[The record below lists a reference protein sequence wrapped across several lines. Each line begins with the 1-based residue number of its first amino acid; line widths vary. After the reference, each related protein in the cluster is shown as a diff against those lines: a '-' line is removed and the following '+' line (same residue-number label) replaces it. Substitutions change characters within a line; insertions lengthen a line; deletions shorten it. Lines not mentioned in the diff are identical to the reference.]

1 MGVGRNMESE
11 KWNAIG
17 PDFSAVPPHPF
28 VMPRAFVAGVEFPDN
43 TQPGWW
49 FAFCRHQILLN
60 QTGQIPLLS
69 GLNEIGLSPV
79 RTQFLGTLAGK
90 PCYSAELA
98 KEIEIPEGLRVEGLR
113 SQYTRLDDDLFA
125 LAGRAY
131 QIMEWDRTHQYCGHC
146 ATEMMNTGN
155 DRAKRCPNCGLRQY
169 PRLSPAI
176 IVLISRGNELL
187 LARAPRFR
195 EGLYS
200 VLAGFVEPGESLEE
214 TVAREVYEEV
224 GIAIK
229 DIRYFGSQPWP
240 FPNSLMIGFTASYAG
255 GEIVID
261 GKEIEAANWFTKEN
275 LPPVPGP
282 LSIAR
287 QLIEWFVAEC

>member
-1 MGVGRNMESE
+1 MQ
-11 KWNAIG
+11 
-17 PDFSAVPPHPF
+17 PDLLAVPSHPF
-28 VMPRAFVAGVEFPDN
+28 MRPKDFLAGVEPPVDALL
-43 TQPGWW
+43 GWW
-49 FAFCRHQILLN
+49 FAFSGHQILLDK
-60 QTGQIPLLS
+60 TGAVPWLS
-69 GLNEIGLSPV
+69 GLKEIGLSPV
-79 RTQFLGTLAGK
+79 RIQFLGTLAGK
-90 PCYSAELA
+90 PCYSAELT
-98 KEIEIPEGLRVEGLR
+98 KEVEVPEGMGLEGLR
-113 SQYTRLDDDLFA
+113 SQYTLLDDAFFA

-146 ATEMMNTGN
+146 ATEMINTGK
-155 DRAKRCPNCGLRQY
+155 DRAKHCPNCGLRQY

-176 IVLISRGNELL
+176 IVLISRGDELL

-195 EGLYS
+195 EGMYS

-261 GKEIEAANWFTKEN
+261 GEEIEAAAWFTKEN
-275 LPPVPGP
+275 LPPVPGK

-287 QLIEWFVAEC
+287 QLIDWFVSK

>member
-1 MGVGRNMESE
+1 MR
-11 KWNAIG
+11 

-28 VMPRAFVAGVEFPDN
+28 VMPREFVAGVEPPDDALS
-43 TQPGWW
+43 GWW
-49 FAFCRHQILLN
+49 FAFSGHRILLD
-60 QTGQIPLLS
+60 QTGAVPLLS
-69 GLNEIGLSPV
+69 GLKEIGLSPV
-79 RTQFLGTLAGK
+79 RTQFLGTLAGQ

-98 KEIEIPEGLRVEGLR
+98 KEIKVPEGMGLEGLR
-113 SQYTRLDDDLFA
+113 SQYTLLDDAFFA

-146 ATEMMNTGN
+146 AMAMVDGVS
-155 DRAKRCPNCGLRQY
+155 DRAKRCPKCGLRQY

-176 IVLISRGNELL
+176 IVLISRGDELL

-195 EGLYS
+195 EGMYS

-224 GIAIK
+224 GIAVK

-240 FPNSLMIGFTASYAG
+240 FPNSLMIGFTASYAS
-255 GEIVID
+255 GEIAID
-261 GKEIEAANWFTKEN
+261 GKEIEAADWFTKDN
-275 LPPVPGP
+275 LPPVPGK

-287 QLIEWFVAEC
+287 QLIDSFVTA